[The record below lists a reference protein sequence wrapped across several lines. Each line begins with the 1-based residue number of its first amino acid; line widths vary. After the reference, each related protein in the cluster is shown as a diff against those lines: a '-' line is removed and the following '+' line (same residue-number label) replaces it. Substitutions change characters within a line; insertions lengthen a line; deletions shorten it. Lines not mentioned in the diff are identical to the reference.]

1 MSGIRRWA
9 RRLLPAS
16 PPGPVL
22 RRRLVAALL
31 IVGVSAG
38 VLGGLVALRVDTQPS
53 AFLPAGDSTL
63 QDLEEVANSFGG
75 DPIVVLAESA
85 EPRQLLGPGQLPGLL
100 QLEGRLAGL
109 PDVAAV
115 YGPATVLNQL
125 AITSQVLLAEMSG
138 QRDAARASAERRAR
152 DAGAGQQAVT
162 AAGDAAVTEFD
173 QRYAPLLVRGMPAGL
188 PTLHNQGF
196 VDNVVF
202 EAGGLPRAQWRFV
215 VPAPDAVAILLRPRE
230 GLDQEATDRLVD
242 AVETA
247 VRDAGLQTERVTVTG
262 APAVAAALADQVR
275 REIPLLGGLAVVLI
289 AVCYFAVPWLG
300 SRRQR
305 LLPMAAT
312 LAGTALTLAVFGWAG
327 RPLSLGAMAFLPIL
341 IGIGSDFPAYL
352 VQRGARRRVLV
363 AALASAAGFASLAIS
378 PLPFVRDLGL
388 ALAMGV
394 VLAVMTA
401 LAFRRHLVHEVERGG
416 TEPSGARPAPT
427 RAVRLGLAAAA
438 ALLAIGGW
446 ASLPSLELRASPDE
460 LAAGIPAV
468 VGVEHAER
476 VLGSSGEVRLVLRGP
491 NVLTPE
497 ALDWMRT
504 AQNTIVVEN
513 GSRLRPIVG
522 LPDLLAFLGPAPTE
536 AQIVAATRLLPSYLV
551 GSVATPDAKAAT
563 ISFGIELQDL
573 QNQQRLI
580 DDVRASLPPPP
591 AGFEADLT
599 GLPVVAAR
607 GYELV
612 SGDRYLAN
620 SVGIVAAG
628 LVLFIGLR
636 RRSDAVRAVAAA
648 VLATGW
654 GLGMLAA
661 LGLSLSPLTVA
672 LGSLTTA
679 TACEFTVL
687 LAGARGARSGPL
699 RRTVAVAALAAA
711 VGYATLLASG
721 LGVIRDFGLLLSV
734 TVLLSLASAHLVL
747 LIAPPRLEDGSAVAD
762 EPSSETLVSV

>member
-1 MSGIRRWA
+1 MPGLRGWA
-9 RRLLPAS
+9 RRWRPMS
-16 PPGPVL
+16 PPGPVV
-22 RRRLVAALL
+22 RGRLIAALL
-31 IVGVSAG
+31 VIGVSAG
-38 VLGGLVALRVDTQPS
+38 AVAGLSALRVDTQPT
-53 AFLPAGDSTL
+53 AFLPAGDPTL
-63 QDLEEVANSFGG
+63 QELEEVASSFGG

-100 QLEGRLAGL
+100 RLEGALAGL

-125 AITSQVLLAEMSG
+125 AITSQNLLAEMSG
-138 QRDAARASAERRAR
+138 RRDAARTAAEQRTRN
-152 DAGAGQQAVT
+152 AGAGAQAVT
-162 AAGDAAVTEFD
+162 AAGDAAVAEFD
-173 QRYAPLLVRGMPAGL
+173 QRYVPLLVRGMPAGL
-188 PTLHNQGF
+188 PTLHNPGF

-202 EAGGLPRAQWRFV
+202 EESGLPRAQWQFV
-215 VPAPDAVAILLRPRE
+215 VPAPNAVSILVRPRE
-230 GLDQEATDRLVD
+230 GLSQQATDRLVD
-242 AVETA
+242 AVDQA

-289 AVCYFAVPWLG
+289 AACYFLVPWLG
-300 SRRQR
+300 SRRNR

-312 LAGTALTLAVFGWAG
+312 LAGTALTLAVFGWLG

-394 VLAVMTA
+394 VLAVA
-401 LAFRRHLVHEVERGG
+401 VAVAFRHHLVRAEPEQPD
-416 TEPSGARPAPT
+416 EPSRPRFAPSRAAR
-427 RAVRLGLAAAA
+427 VGLATVAVLVA
-438 ALLAIGGW
+438 GTGW
-446 ASLPSLELRASPDE
+446 VCLPWLDLRASPDE
-460 LAAGIPAV
+460 LAAGLPAMA
-468 VGVEHAER
+468 GVEHAER
-476 VLGSSGEVRLVLRGP
+476 VLGSSGEVRLVLNGP

-497 ALDWMRT
+497 ALDWMRA
-504 AQNTIVVEN
+504 AQNAVVVEH

-522 LPDLLAFLGPAPTE
+522 LPDLLAFLGPSPTE
-536 AQIVAATRLLPSYLV
+536 QQILAAARLLPSYLV
-551 GSVATPDAKAAT
+551 GTVATPDGKAAT

-573 QNQQRLI
+573 SDQQRLI
-580 DDVRASLPPPP
+580 DAVRAALPPPP
-591 AGFEADLT
+591 PGFEADVA

-620 SVGIVAAG
+620 SAGIVAAG
-628 LVLFIGLR
+628 LVLLIGLR

-654 GLGMLAA
+654 GLGVLAA

-687 LAGARGARSGPL
+687 LAGERRRRQ

-721 LGVIRDFGLLLSV
+721 LVVIRDFGLLLSA
-734 TVLLSLASAHLVL
+734 TVLLSLAAAHLVL
-747 LIAPPRLEDGSAVAD
+747 LIIPRRPDSMPAPAID
-762 EPSSETLVSV
+762 EPRPRTVVTV